1 MFAAFLILLTV
12 FPKFCT
18 RAPQPRPTDLDQEPV
33 PPSEAPMAGG
43 VLKKR
48 TPAVTPKNEKP
59 RFTQEDR
66 QQIEQEA
73 RILEWHICQ
82 EKEPSADL
90 CRVTSV
96 RVSSL
101 SDGRAVAKI
110 YFEYHDS
117 QWESPTPRAFSVS
130 RLFERF
136 SDGWVLSE

>member
-1 MFAAFLILLTV
+1 MG
-12 FPKFCT
+12 C
-18 RAPQPRPTDLDQEPV
+18 
-33 PPSEAPMAGG
+33 
-43 VLKKR
+43 LKKR
-48 TPAVTPKNEKP
+48 TPTVTSKSKK
-59 RFTQEDR
+59 RKFTPQDR
-66 QQIEQEA
+66 QQVEEEA

-82 EKEPSADL
+82 ERKPSADL

-117 QWESPTPRAFSVS
+117 QLESPTPKAFSVS

-136 SDGWVLSE
+136 SDGWILTE